1 MEQPI
6 RNYPFR
12 SVLSLEPLIDY
23 LNRSVQDSQE
33 ARLCQMQNLQEML
46 RKAPELQKPIED
58 PTTLERHRD
67 LVRTLMGFVFPPLYW
82 DTEAF
87 GAIIPFTMKPFFV
100 SPRFQNLFL
109 DQDGFFHG
117 RLNLDD
123 EMFQRG
129 RIITAYL
136 FILQEFYDIHQTLDY
151 PIIRIIPD
159 PETGLDR
166 HFKMNLDYRFMRP
179 HALKAP
185 KSLTE
190 DERAFILEHITE
202 PETLR
207 QIIPPENFEM
217 HGFIIV
223 QAVDVTESEVLSA
236 LERDLID
243 QESIVSKAGFMRL
256 QQRLRTLFRRSDLV
270 AGLDAIHEDQV
281 LKLSSGCDLDH
292 ACIFADTHH
301 VPVSHFVGTIYEK
314 ALEGEEVLRIPDIS
328 EEPTLQDLKGEH
340 LDVMGARSMLVAPL
354 HYEGK
359 CIGALHLGT
368 PKPGDLG
375 PLDALIMRQI
385 QPLFSMAIKKALDD
399 FDVQIQ
405 SVIKEKCT
413 AIHPSVEW
421 RFRKAA
427 FNHLEDIRMGHGSE
441 IESIVFNDVYPLYG
455 ISDIRG
461 SANER
466 NRAVQ
471 EDLIRHLNLAQKVV
485 SLANEARPLL
495 ILQELAGRIGR
506 HLDRIQ
512 ASIGTGDELSVVQFL
527 REEMERSFSYLKGF
541 GPKVMR
547 AIEAYESAIDP
558 HVGTVYSLRKEFE
571 ESVYLLSDTLAS
583 YLDQEQTEVQAI
595 FPHYFERHRTDGVD
609 YLIYMGTSL
618 MEDGNFNQ
626 IYLKNLRLWQLKL
639 ACGMAW
645 HTEQL
650 KSSLKVPLETAH
662 LILVQDTPLSIRFR
676 YDEKRFD
683 VDGAYD
689 IRHEII
695 KSRLDKAV
703 IKGGRERL
711 TQPGKIAIVYA
722 HSNEAKEMR
731 HHIEYLQSEGY
742 LTRELESVELA
753 DLPGVQ
759 GLKSLRVGVN
769 LESQTLSE
777 KAKMI
782 AS

>member
-6 RNYPFR
+6 EDYPFR

-23 LNRSVQDSQE
+23 LNRVVQDSQE
-33 ARLCQMQNLQEML
+33 VMLCQMQNLQERL
-46 RKAPELQKPIED
+46 RAAPELNGPVED
-58 PTTLERHRD
+58 LNVLERHRD

-87 GAIIPFTMKPFFV
+87 GAIIPFSMKPFFV
-100 SPRFQNLFL
+100 SPRFQQLFL
-109 DQDGFFHG
+109 DRDGSFHG

-123 EMFQRG
+123 EMFHRG
-129 RIITAYL
+129 RVIRAYL
-136 FILQEFYDIHQTLDY
+136 FILQEFYDIHQSLDY
-151 PIIRIIPD
+151 PIIRIVPD
-159 PETGLDR
+159 SETGLDR
-166 HFKMNLDYRFMRP
+166 HFKMNLDFRFVRP
-179 HALKAP
+179 HALKEP
-185 KSLTE
+185 RPLTE
-190 DERAFILEHITE
+190 DERAFILEHLTE
-202 PETLR
+202 PEVLR
-207 QIIPPENFEM
+207 EILPPEDFEL
-217 HGFIIV
+217 HGFTILHG
-223 QAVDVTESEVLSA
+223 VDVTESEVLSA

-243 QESIVSKAGFMRL
+243 QESVVSQGGIMRL
-256 QQRLRTLFRRSDLV
+256 QERLRTLFRRPDLI
-270 AGLDAIHEDQV
+270 AGLDAIQGHQV
-281 LKLSSGCDLDH
+281 LQLSSGCEMSH
-292 ACIFADTHH
+292 CCIFQDTRHI
-301 VPVSHFVGTIYEK
+301 PISEFEGTFYEK
-314 ALEGEEVLRIPDIS
+314 ALQGKEIIRIPDIREACCSPKQS
-328 EEPTLQDLKGEH
+328 EEEMLK
-340 LDVMGARSMLVAPL
+340 MGIRSFLIAPL
-354 HYEGK
+354 YYKDEL
-359 CIGALHLGT
+359 IGILHLGS
-368 PKPGDLG
+368 PRPRDLG
-375 PLDALIMRQI
+375 PVDALLMQQI
-385 QPLFSMAIKKALDD
+385 QPLFSIAIKKALDD
-399 FDVQIQ
+399 FDVQVQ
-405 SVIKEKCT
+405 GVIKEKCT

-427 FNHLEDIRMGHGSE
+427 FNQLEDLRMGKASE
-441 IESIVFNDVYPLYG
+441 IEPIVFNNLYPLYG

-461 SANER
+461 SAQER
-466 NRAVQ
+466 NRAIQ
-471 EDLIRHLNLAQKVV
+471 KDLIQHLNLALKVV

-495 ILQELAGRIGR
+495 ILQELAGRVNR
-506 HLDRIQ
+506 HLERLH
-512 ASIGTGDELSVVQFL
+512 AGLGTGDELSVSKFL
-527 REEMERSFSYLKGF
+527 REEVVHSFSYLKGF

-571 ESVYLLSDTLAS
+571 ESVYLLSDTLAT
-583 YLDQEQTEVQAI
+583 YLDQEQTEAQAI

-609 YLIYMGTSL
+609 YLIYMGASL
-618 MEDGNFNQ
+618 REDGNFNQ
-626 IYLKNLRLWQLKL
+626 IYLKNLRLWQLKV

-650 KSSLKVPLETAH
+650 KSSLKVPLDTAH

-703 IKGGRERL
+703 VKGGRDRL

-722 HSNEAKEMR
+722 HPEEAKEMR
-731 HHIEYLQSEGY
+731 PHIEFLQSEGY
-742 LTRELESVELA
+742 LTGELETVELA

-759 GLKSLRVGVN
+759 GLKSFRVGVN
-769 LESQTLSE
+769 LESQALSE

>member
-1 MEQPI
+1 MEPPI
-6 RNYPFR
+6 TEYPFR

-23 LNRSVQDSQE
+23 LNRSAQDCQE

-46 RKAPELQKPIED
+46 RHAPELRAPIED
-58 PTTLERHRD
+58 LTTLERHRD
-67 LVRTLMGFVFPPLYW
+67 LVQMLMGFVFPPLYW

-87 GAIIPFTMKPFFV
+87 GAIIPFSMKPFFV
-100 SPRFQNLFL
+100 SPQFQRLFL
-109 DQDGFFHG
+109 DQDGSFHG

-123 EMFQRG
+123 ALFHRG
-129 RIITAYL
+129 RIIRAYL

-151 PIIRIIPD
+151 PIIRIVPD

-166 HFKMNLDYRFMRP
+166 YFKMNLDFRFMRP
-179 HALKAP
+179 HALKEP
-185 KSLTE
+185 KPLAE

-202 PETLR
+202 PEALR
-207 QIIPPENFEM
+207 QILPPEDFEL
-217 HGFIIV
+217 HGFTIMK
-223 QAVDVTESEVLSA
+223 AVDVTESEVISA

-243 QESIVSKAGFMRL
+243 QESIVSQSGFMRL
-256 QQRLRTLFRRSDLV
+256 QQRLRTLFQRPDLV

-281 LKLSSGCDLDH
+281 LKLSSGCALDH

-314 ALEGEEVLRIPDIS
+314 ALEGEEVLRIRDIL
-328 EEPTLQDLKGEH
+328 EEPSLKNLEAEH

-375 PLDALIMRQI
+375 PLDALLMKPI

-399 FDVQIQ
+399 FNVQIQ
-405 SVIKEKCT
+405 SVIKERCT

-421 RFRKAA
+421 RFQKAA
-427 FNHLEDIRMGHGSE
+427 FNHLENIRMGHGSE
-441 IESIVFNDVYPLYG
+441 IESIIFKDVYPLYG

-461 SANER
+461 SAHER
-466 NRAVQ
+466 NRAIQ
-471 EDLIRHLNLAQKVV
+471 EDLRRHLNLALKVV

-495 ILQELAGRIGR
+495 ILQELAGRIAR

-512 ASIGTGDELSVVQFL
+512 AGIGTGDELSVVKFL
-527 REEMERSFSYLKGF
+527 REEIERSFSYLKSF

-558 HVGTVYSLRKEFE
+558 HVGTVYSLRKDFE
-571 ESVYLLSDTLAS
+571 DSVYLLSDTLAS
-583 YLDQEQTEVQAI
+583 YLDQEQTEAQTI

-609 YLIYMGTSL
+609 YLIYMGASL

-626 IYLKNLRLWQLKL
+626 IYLKNLRLWQIKL

-645 HTEQL
+645 HTDKL
-650 KSSLKVPLETAH
+650 KSSLKVPLDTAH

-703 IKGGRERL
+703 VKGGRERL

-722 HSNEAKEMR
+722 HTSEAKEMH
-731 HHIEYLQSEGY
+731 HHIEFLQSEGY
-742 LTRELESVELA
+742 LTRELETVELA

-759 GLKSLRVGVN
+759 GLKSFRVGVN
-769 LESQTLSE
+769 LDSQALSE